1 MRLVEHRGKWAVS
14 IDGKRL
20 STGIDFKPENRHL
33 AERAS
38 REILAA
44 RARALTGET
53 VSEIL
58 AAYIA
63 DMPLRANPKQA
74 GPGVLYARDSLVRF
88 FGAHHPDQITRDEC
102 RAYIAHR
109 KAQGRADGT
118 IRKEIS
124 VLAAALRWND
134 PATPAVFDLPAV
146 PPARSRWL
154 TRDEARKLIDA
165 SAQTPHA
172 QLFIHLALAT
182 GGRREA
188 ILGLQWDTHINFETR
203 QVWLGFKPGGK
214 GRATVPMTQTLFAAL
229 QDAHNNAISP
239 YVIEWAGEQ
248 IKDIKRALRAA
259 YARAGI
265 KKIDAPAHVLR
276 HTAGAWMAQDG
287 VPMLEIS
294 RRLGHSSVQVTER
307 HYAHLH
313 PDYMHASTSA
323 LELRKVTA
331 CSMEQKT
338 GNGTGT
344 NGKRRAGNTKEN
356 REK

>member
-44 RARALTGET
+44 RARALTGQT

-74 GPGVLYARDSLVRF
+74 GPGILYARDSLVRF

-109 KAQGRADGT
+109 RNEGRSDGT
-118 IRKEIS
+118 IRKELS
-124 VLAAALRWND
+124 VLAAGLRWKD
-134 PATPAVFDLPAV
+134 PNTQAVFEMPAV

-154 TRDEARKLIDA
+154 TRDEVRRLTDA
-165 SAQTPHA
+165 AAQSPHV

-182 GGRREA
+182 GGRKEA
-188 ILGLQWDTHINFETR
+188 LLGLQWDTHINLETR
-203 QVWLGFKPGGK
+203 RVWLGFKPGGK
-214 GRATVPMTQTLFAAL
+214 GRATVPMTETLFTAL
-229 QDAHNNAISP
+229 RDARNNAISP
-239 YVIEWAGEQ
+239 YVVEWAGEQ
-248 IKDIKRALRAA
+248 IKDIKRALKAA
-259 YARAGI
+259 YERAGI
-265 KKIDAPAHVLR
+265 KNIEAPAHVLR

-313 PDYMHASTSA
+313 PDYMDASTSA

-331 CSMEQKT
+331 CSIEQKT
-338 GNGTGT
+338 GNETGT
-344 NGKRRAGNTKEN
+344 KSKRRAGKAKEN
-356 REK
+356 GEK